1 MLMGRRRT
9 SVLTGWRKFA
19 RLAAMNRSDVIER
32 LRRMEPALRERGVAA
47 LYLFGSYARDEARQD
62 SDIDVF
68 VDPDSEESFGL
79 NSFAETYELVEQA
92 FPGKAV
98 GYSTRSS
105 LAPLYLP
112 FIESAAIRVF

>member
-1 MLMGRRRT
+1 
-9 SVLTGWRKFA
+9 
-19 RLAAMNRSDVIER
+19 MNRADVIER
-32 LRRMEPALRERGVAA
+32 LRQVEPALRERGVAA

-68 VDPDSEESFGL
+68 VDPDSEEAFGL
-79 NSFAETYELVEQA
+79 NSFAATYEIVERA
-92 FPGKAV
+92 FPGSTV

-112 FIESAAIRVF
+112 YIESAAIRVF